1 MGLSD
6 IPVKEV
12 LVVEC
17 RCCAHFI
24 ETCKGSFVV
33 RHVQRDEKSI
43 HQVFELVVRA
53 MHQLIFGSAVPF
65 DVIEGDGVSLDSNF
79 LE

>member
-12 LVVEC
+12 LVVEV

-24 ETCKGSFVV
+24 EGSKGSFVV
-33 RHVQRDEKSI
+33 RHVQRDEQSI
-43 HQVFELVVRA
+43 HQVLELVVRS
-53 MHQLIFGSAVPF
+53 MHKLVFGSAVPF